1 MIMHVMV
8 AFLVNLSIQRFP
20 AITSEQ
26 SRPLFNEKFTRI
38 NNTWTEFCDT
48 NIEINCKQTISF

>member
-1 MIMHVMV
+1 MHVMV

-38 NNTWTEFCDT
+38 NHTWTEFCDK